1 MHRSGQMGVGFLR
14 FSTSTESKSMKKI
27 EAIIKPFKLEEV
39 RSALASL
46 GVNDITVSEV
56 ECCGR
61 RHGLSQHHHD
71 REYASDFHPKIK
83 MEVMVADDLTGK
95 LSRRQLSRRPKPA
108 PVAMAAS
115 SFFKWNRPFAFA
127 HKKKTNW
134 RNAEITQTEK
144 RRLAEFGTLPRK
156 IDMTE
161 LESFRQESEIISR
174 QGEMRGR

>member
-83 MEVMVADDLTGK
+83 MEVMVADDLTGAV
-95 LSRRQLSRRPKPA
+95 S
-108 PVAMAAS
+108 AAIVE
-115 SFFKWNRPFAFA
+115 AA
-127 HKKKTNW
+127 KTGTSGDGSVFVFQVEQAV
-134 RNAEITQTEK
+134 RIRAQEK
-144 RRLAEFGTLPRK
+144 DQLAEC
-156 IDMTE
+156 
-161 LESFRQESEIISR
+161 
-174 QGEMRGR
+174 